1 MKHTEKKSIV
11 VGVSGIMGSGKTTVA
26 KAFEK
31 LGAKRIDADEIGKEL
46 LKQDRVRRAIVDA
59 FGEGV
64 TDAKGGIDTS
74 KLAAAAFKTEEDV
87 RKLNAITRDELIAR
101 IRSRVE
107 ELGGTADI
115 IVVDAALLP
124 EWDSRQWLDVLIVVD
139 SCEKASF
146 SRACQGARF
155 RRASVRARMKH
166 QFSRREKTGCADI
179 IIPNYGSLEDLR
191 ERAGKVFSTLMGVAK
206 RG

>member
-31 LGAKRIDADEIGKEL
+31 LGAKRVDADQIGKDL
-46 LKQDRVRRAIVDA
+46 LEDDRIRDRIIEA
-59 FGEGV
+59 FGHGIKN
-64 TDAKGGIDTS
+64 ARGGIDTS
-74 KLAAAAFKTEEDV
+74 KLATAAFKKEENV
-87 RKLNAITRDELIAR
+87 RKLNAITRDALVAR
-101 IRSRVE
+101 IRSRIE
-107 ELGGTADI
+107 ELSGSADI

-139 SCEKASF
+139 SCENESLRR
-146 SRACQGARF
+146 SCQGSRF
-155 RRASVRARMKH
+155 RPASVRARMKH
-166 QFSRREKTGCADI
+166 QFSRREKTDCADI
-179 IIPNYGSLEDLR
+179 IIPNYGSLEDLK
-191 ERAGKVFSTLMGVAK
+191 ERAAKVFSTLIGIAR